1 MKENKGKDQVKP
13 KRNQNDGSEEAKEEQ
28 HVDEKEETVKR
39 STRMSNVK
47 EEGFYKFNTM
57 MLRNMSS
64 QGKAV
69 SLVKARKRSQKHA
82 KSKRTQK

>member
-1 MKENKGKDQVKP
+1 MKEKIGNQVKP
-13 KRNQNDGSEEAKEEQ
+13 KQNQNDGSEVAKEEEY
-28 HVDEKEETVKR
+28 VDDKEQPVKR
-39 STRMSNVK
+39 TTRKSNMK
-47 EEGFYKFNTM
+47 EEGFYKFNAM

-82 KSKRTQK
+82 KSKRPQN